1 MKAVLRYE
9 SKKLKNKNLSET
21 LLNKVFNDYLK
32 DQIPTIYK
40 TCKEAELNIN
50 FVSDAQIQLINND
63 LRGKNKPTDVLS
75 WEMYDLEMKENMIF
89 GEIYISDDYVIK
101 QADKKRV
108 ELSDEI
114 TFLICHGFLHICG
127 YTHENDQDEAEM
139 NHETEILL
147 DKLGIDYCMD
157 II

>member
-1 MKAVLRYE
+1 MKVVLRYE

-21 LLNKVFNDYLK
+21 ILNKVFNDYLR

-40 TCKEAELNIN
+40 VCKEAELNIN
-50 FVSDAQIQLINND
+50 FVSDQQIQSINND

-75 WEMYDLEMKENMIF
+75 WEMYDLEMKENMIL
-89 GEIYISDDYVIK
+89 GEIYISDDYVTK
-101 QADKKRV
+101 QAKQKKV
-108 ELSDEI
+108 QLSDEI
-114 TFLICHGFLHICG
+114 IFLICHGFLHICG